1 MNVES
6 LPAGRLLAVVLVAGD
21 GVGGGIGV
29 GGGVEVRVSVELVFA
44 DVCVYVFAVG
54 VEEAH
59 GLLHILDHVSK
70 RVPLRLRVAMEQ
82 HLLVLGQRALSLLAG
97 SVSDAKDPLRTD
109 RAVELVGS
117 SVREDHLRVEV
128 VGNVEALLEL
138 VCVADLHA
146 SAVRFEAFLP
156 RVEPDYTHH
165 DSLPDEAVGTLA
177 GAAPR
182 SLGVH
187 DGLHGFLGHPD
198 RAFDDVGVV

>member
-1 MNVES
+1 M
-6 LPAGRLLAVVLVAGD
+6 LVAGD
-21 GVGGGIGV
+21 GVGGGIRLI
-29 GGGVEVRVSVELVFA
+29 VEVRVSVELVFA

-82 HLLVLGQRALSLLAG
+82 HLLVLGQQALSLRAG
-97 SVSDAKDPLRTD
+97 SVPDAKDPLRTD

-117 SVREDHLRVEV
+117 SVREDHLWVEV
-128 VGNVEALLEL
+128 VGNVEALLE
-138 VCVADLHA
+138 VVFVADLLA
-146 SAVRFEAFLP
+146 AAFRFEAFLP
-156 RVEPDYTHH
+156 RVELDYTHH
-165 DSLPDEAVGTLA
+165 DTLPDEAVGTLA

-182 SLGVH
+182 SVGIH

-198 RAFDDVGVV
+198 RAFDDIGVV